1 MWLYFFARGWAGLL
15 QKTGTFLGKV
25 ARSFYGS
32 QPKFAV
38 LRAVA
43 NGNSD
48 KSKVKILRNN
58 STYETFAIVCSFM
71 QIGQNQGVL
80 GRFGQKTIKE

>member
-1 MWLYFFARGWAGLL
+1 MGEVDR
-15 QKTGTFLGKV
+15 FLGKV

-71 QIGQNQGVL
+71 QIGQNQGVSE
-80 GRFGQKTIKE
+80 RFGQKDK